1 MQNTEGALLAQTG
14 QPQTKR
20 RERKE
25 DRLGK
30 NNALQGSVSF
40 LSKID
45 RFKSE

>member
-14 QPQTKR
+14 QTKR
-20 RERKE
+20 MERKE